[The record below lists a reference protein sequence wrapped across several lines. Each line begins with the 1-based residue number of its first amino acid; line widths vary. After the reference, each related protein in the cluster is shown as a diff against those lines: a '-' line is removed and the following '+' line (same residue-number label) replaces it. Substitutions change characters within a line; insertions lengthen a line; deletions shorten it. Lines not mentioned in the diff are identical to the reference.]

1 MKVTPAPTQKKLQSK
16 PAKNNQASSSNGSF
30 PWTPLGRILLHT
42 AQFGQPT
49 SHLSVERGGKETT
62 TVIQGQSCLIVLSPS
77 AGGEKLPTQTQTARV
92 CADKNPRPGTAC
104 LPPQEANR
112 AGKTGPMEKCHKTPW
127 RFENFQIGPSLGRG
141 TFGNVYQARERQTK
155 VLFRSYILRF
165 NYYFYDASCLYL
177 ILKLWI
183 SSAGLSTLLIK
194 FFQLENALLYCH
206 TKNVIHRDIKPDNL
220 LLVSNS
226 ELKIADFGWSV
237 HTPSSRRSTMCGT
250 LNYIPPEMVEGRTY
264 ETVDLKTFHG
274 ISKVECSYPPQV
286 DISAEAK
293 DLVAKLLKYNPMC
306 RLNMSHSLF
315 TNKYINVLLGSL
327 SWTLS
332 SYCGNN
338 CEGINSVSSFSTRSQ
353 Y

>member
-1 MKVTPAPTQKKLQSK
+1 QVVPVSHQSQVVSKAVVTPTWQQ
-16 PAKNNQASSSNGSF
+16 QI
-30 PWTPLGRILLHT
+30 LGI
-42 AQFGQPT
+42 
-49 SHLSVERGGKETT
+49 
-62 TVIQGQSCLIVLSPS
+62 
-77 AGGEKLPTQTQTARV
+77 
-92 CADKNPRPGTAC
+92 
-104 LPPQEANR
+104 R

-194 FFQLENALLYCH
+194 FFQLERLHILWIADALLYCH

-306 RLNMSHSLF
+306 RLPVQGVWVVTHLF
-315 TNKYINVLLGSL
+315 TIAP
-327 SWTLS
+327 
-332 SYCGNN
+332 
-338 CEGINSVSSFSTRSQ
+338 ISFLE
-353 Y
+353 

>member
-77 AGGEKLPTQTQTARV
+77 
-92 CADKNPRPGTAC
+92 
-104 LPPQEANR
+104 
-112 AGKTGPMEKCHKTPW
+112 TGPMEKCHKTPW

-194 FFQLENALLYCH
+194 FFQLERLHILWIADALLYCH

-306 RLNMSHSLF
+306 RLPLLIAIGAPVPSPPSLL
-315 TNKYINVLLGSL
+315 KSSALCSL
-327 SWTLS
+327 Q
-332 SYCGNN
+332 CQN
-338 CEGINSVSSFSTRSQ
+338 VSSQTVSPSSLVF
-353 Y
+353 